1 MIGNIMEWWS
11 NFRKQRKLDKL
22 DGLMDMSDVKLG
34 RKTRRYFYRHDN
46 MMRLNTCLKLAL
58 PEVAF
63 LIGCAVMLTKT
74 GLIELCLVLGII
86 SIMSCAILFS
96 GMINASYYWS
106 ERTMYRSFNRGDI
119 GKVMEPFIEWHY
131 LHYRI
136 MNCGFKDPY
145 TPGRILFES
154 LLNLPFVSH
163 SVFDD
168 MDEFKNIDDW
178 SNEDLGQ
185 FMKLMIGC
193 IAIYVKGDGKPSRK
207 ALAKFIDESNSR
219 DISWDILSKVALR
232 RYTRTH
238 AESIRHNREKEKL
251 ENESISLAES
261 MKNKIAHEQPDKDN
275 PDYARILNLKKKL
288 DEKAD
293 ELRLE
298 AQP

>member
-1 MIGNIMEWWS
+1 MIGSIVEWWS

-46 MMRLNTCLKLAL
+46 MIRLNTCLKLAL
-58 PEVAF
+58 PEVAA

-106 ERTMYRSFNRGDI
+106 EQTMYRSFNRGRI

-131 LHYRI
+131 FHYRI
-136 MNCGFKDPY
+136 MNCGFKDPH

-154 LLNLPFVSH
+154 LYELPFVNH
-163 SVFDD
+163 NMSVFND
-168 MDEFKNIDDW
+168 IDDW
-178 SNEDLGQ
+178 TDEEIGQ

-193 IAIYVKGDGKPSRK
+193 IAIYVKGDGRPSRK
-207 ALAKFIDESNSR
+207 ALDKFIEESNARAIAS
-219 DISWDILSKVALR
+219 DIMDRIAVRKHKESVR
-232 RYTRTH
+232 R
-238 AESIRHNREKEKL
+238 NRKE

-261 MKNKIAHEQPDKDN
+261 MKNKIVHEQPDKNN

>member
-11 NFRKQRKLDKL
+11 NFRKQRNLDKL

-46 MMRLNTCLKLAL
+46 MIRLNACLKLAL
-58 PEVAF
+58 PEVAA

-74 GLIELCLVLGII
+74 GLAELCLVLGII
-86 SIMSCAILFS
+86 SIMGCAISFS
-96 GMINASYYWS
+96 GMINDASYYWS
-106 ERTMYRSFNRGDI
+106 ERTMYRSFNRGRI

-131 LHYRI
+131 MHYRI
-136 MNCGFKDPY
+136 MNCGFKDPH

-154 LLNLPFVSH
+154 LYELPFVDDNM
-163 SVFDD
+163 SVFNDIGD
-168 MDEFKNIDDW
+168 WTDE
-178 SNEDLGQ
+178 ELGQ

-193 IAIYVKGDGKPSRK
+193 IAIYVKGDGRPSRK
-207 ALAKFIDESNSR
+207 ALDKFIEESNARSIAS
-219 DISWDILSKVALR
+219 DIMDRIAVRKHKESVR
-232 RYTRTH
+232 R
-238 AESIRHNREKEKL
+238 NRKE

-261 MKNKIAHEQPDKDN
+261 MKNKIVHEQPDKDN

>member
-11 NFRKQRKLDKL
+11 NFRKQRKLDKF
-22 DGLMDMSDVKLG
+22 DSLMDMSDVKPG

-58 PEVAF
+58 PEVAS

-86 SIMSCAILFS
+86 SIMGCAILFS

-119 GKVMEPFIEWHY
+119 GKVMKPFIEWDD
-131 LHYRI
+131 LHGLLSQCR
-136 MNCGFKDPY
+136 FDESY
-145 TPGRILFES
+145 TPGLILFWH
-154 LLNLPFVSH
+154 LLDLPFVDH
-163 SVFDD
+163 KALDDMKEFDD
-168 MDEFKNIDDW
+168 IDDW
-178 SNEDLGQ
+178 TDEGLGQ

-193 IAIYVKGDGKPSRK
+193 IAIYVKGDGRPSRK
-207 ALAKFIDESNSR
+207 ALAKFIDESNAR

-238 AESIRHNREKEKL
+238 AESVRHNREEAKL

-261 MKNKIAHEQPDKDN
+261 MKNKIVHEQPDKDN

>member
-1 MIGNIMEWWS
+1 MIDNIMEWWS
-11 NFRKQRKLDKL
+11 NFRKQRKLDKFN
-22 DGLMDMSDVKLG
+22 DLMDMSDVKLG

-46 MMRLNTCLKLAL
+46 MIRMNAFLKLAL
-58 PEVAF
+58 PEVAA

-74 GLIELCLVLGII
+74 GLIELCLFLGII
-86 SIMSCAILFS
+86 SIMGCAISFS
-96 GMINASYYWS
+96 WMINDASYYLS
-106 ERTMYRSFNRGDI
+106 ERTMYRSFNRGRI

-136 MNCGFKDPY
+136 MNCGFKDPD

-154 LLNLPFVSH
+154 LCELPFVNH
-163 SVFDD
+163 NDDMSVFND
-168 MDEFKNIDDW
+168 IDDW
-178 SNEDLGQ
+178 TDEELGQ

-193 IAIYVKGDGKPSRK
+193 IAIYVKGDGRPSRK
-207 ALAKFIDESNSR
+207 ALDKFIDESNARS
-219 DISWDILSKVALR
+219 IASDILNRISMRKHKASVR
-232 RYTRTH
+232 RNRKE
-238 AESIRHNREKEKL
+238 ES
-251 ENESISLAES
+251 ESISLAES

>member
-1 MIGNIMEWWS
+1 MIDNIMEWWS

-46 MMRLNTCLKLAL
+46 MIRLNTCLKLAL
-58 PEVAF
+58 PEVAA

-74 GLIELCLVLGII
+74 GLAELCLVLGII
-86 SIMSCAILFS
+86 SIMGCAISFS
-96 GMINASYYWS
+96 GMINDASYYWS
-106 ERTMYRSFNRGDI
+106 ERTMYRSFNRGRI

-136 MNCGFKDPY
+136 MNCGFKDPH
-145 TPGRILFES
+145 TPGRILFDS
-154 LLNLPFVSH
+154 LLNLPFVNH
-163 SVFDD
+163 NDDMRGFDD
-168 MDEFKNIDDW
+168 IDDW
-178 SNEDLGQ
+178 TDEELGQ

-193 IAIYVKGDGKPSRK
+193 IAIYVKGDGRPSRK
-207 ALAKFIDESNSR
+207 ALDKFINESNARAIAS
-219 DISWDILSKVALR
+219 DIMNRIAVRKHKESVR
-232 RYTRTH
+232 R
-238 AESIRHNREKEKL
+238 NRKE

>member
-11 NFRKQRKLDKL
+11 NFRKQRKLDKFN
-22 DGLMDMSDVKLG
+22 GLMDMSDVKLG

-46 MMRLNTCLKLAL
+46 MIRLNAFLKLAL
-58 PEVAF
+58 PEVVA

-74 GLIELCLVLGII
+74 GLAELCLVLGII
-86 SIMSCAILFS
+86 SIMGCAISFS
-96 GMINASYYWS
+96 GMINDASYYWS
-106 ERTMYRSFNRGDI
+106 ERTMYRSFNRGRI

-136 MNCGFKDPY
+136 MNCGFKDHD

-154 LLNLPFVSH
+154 LYELPFVNH
-163 SVFDD
+163 NDD
-168 MDEFKNIDDW
+168 MRGFNDIDDW
-178 SNEDLGQ
+178 TDEELGQ

-207 ALAKFIDESNSR
+207 ALDKFIDESNARS
-219 DISWDILSKVALR
+219 IASDILNRIAVRKHKESVR
-232 RYTRTH
+232 RNRKE
-238 AESIRHNREKEKL
+238 ES
-251 ENESISLAES
+251 ESISLAES
-261 MKNKIAHEQPDKDN
+261 MKNKIVHEQPDKDN

>member
-1 MIGNIMEWWS
+1 MIDNIMEWWS
-11 NFRKQRKLDKL
+11 NFRKQRKLDKFN
-22 DGLMDMSDVKLG
+22 GLMDMSDVKLG
-34 RKTRRYFYRHDN
+34 RKTRRYFYHHDN
-46 MMRLNTCLKLAL
+46 MIRLNACLKLVL

-74 GLIELCLVLGII
+74 GLAELCLALGII
-86 SIMSCAILFS
+86 SIIGFPISFS

-106 ERTMYRSFNRGDI
+106 ERTMYRSFNRGRI

-145 TPGRILFES
+145 TPGSILFES
-154 LLNLPFVSH
+154 LCELPFVNH
-163 SVFDD
+163 NHD
-168 MDEFKNIDDW
+168 MRGFNNIDDW
-178 SNEDLGQ
+178 TDEELGQ

-193 IAIYVKGDGKPSRK
+193 IAIYVKGDGRPSRK
-207 ALAKFIDESNSR
+207 ALDKFIDESNARS
-219 DISWDILSKVALR
+219 IVSDILDRIAVRNHKESVR
-232 RYTRTH
+232 R
-238 AESIRHNREKEKL
+238 NRKE

-261 MKNKIAHEQPDKDN
+261 MKNKIVHEQPDKDN
-275 PDYARILNLKKKL
+275 PDYVRILNLKKKL
-288 DEKAD
+288 DEKVD